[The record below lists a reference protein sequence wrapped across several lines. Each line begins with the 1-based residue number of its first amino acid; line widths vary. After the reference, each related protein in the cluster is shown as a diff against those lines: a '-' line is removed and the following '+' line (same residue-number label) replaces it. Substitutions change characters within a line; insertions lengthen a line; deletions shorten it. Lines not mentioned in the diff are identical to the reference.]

1 MCGIVAIYSGSE
13 PVDAT
18 RLREATKILYHRGP
32 DGQRRWIA
40 PHGRVGLGHAR
51 LSIIDLEGGDQ
62 PLANEDASLH
72 LVANGEFYD
81 FERIQRELTDRG
93 HRLATRSDSEI
104 ALHLYEDYGA
114 DCLQQLRGEFAFVLW
129 DEPNGTLMAA
139 RDRFGIKPLYYAR
152 VGDRLVFASEI
163 KALFAAGVPARW
175 DHESFFQHQ
184 YVYFDQDR
192 TLFGGVYQVPPGCY
206 LLASRGHVA
215 IYRYW
220 DINYPP
226 AEEIREDNDHDQH
239 VERFHDALD
248 EAVRLRL
255 RADVPVGC
263 YLSGGIDSCALLG
276 LAARHRSDPIECFTL
291 CFDRAAYNEEEVARE
306 MAERAGG
313 NFHPLPITQTEL
325 ADNFSDA
332 VWHSETLTAN
342 PHGVA
347 KYLLSRKV
355 RDSGFK
361 VVLTGEGS
369 DEQLGGYAHFRRD
382 VLLYNS
388 EGQDPQTTQRLL
400 DELVQANEV
409 SRGSLL
415 PTGQSD
421 SMESVIHT
429 LGFIPSW
436 LETRSANSLRYR
448 RLFAKS
454 FSDAFSGRDAF
465 RVFLNRFDVAGQ
477 LRGRDPVNQSMYLW
491 TRSMLCNYLLNMLGD
506 RMEMAH
512 SIEGRV
518 PFLDHRVA
526 ETLRDM
532 PVTMKIRG
540 LTEKYVLREATR
552 DVLTEAVYK
561 RQKHPFFA
569 PPSGLELDGK
579 LSEMMQDVL
588 RGPVLK
594 SLPFYDQAAVV
605 GLLDRMPEL
614 DERKRSGVSYI
625 LTSVLSACILHDR
638 YKLG

>member
-1 MCGIVAIYSGSE
+1 
-13 PVDAT
+13 
-18 RLREATKILYHRGP
+18 
-32 DGQRRWIA
+32 
-40 PHGRVGLGHAR
+40 
-51 LSIIDLEGGDQ
+51 
-62 PLANEDASLH
+62 
-72 LVANGEFYD
+72 
-81 FERIQRELTDRG
+81 
-93 HRLATRSDSEI
+93 
-104 ALHLYEDYGA
+104 
-114 DCLQQLRGEFAFVLW
+114 
-129 DEPNGTLMAA
+129 
-139 RDRFGIKPLYYAR
+139 
-152 VGDRLVFASEI
+152 
-163 KALFAAGVPARW
+163 
-175 DHESFFQHQ
+175 
-184 YVYFDQDR
+184 
-192 TLFGGVYQVPPGCY
+192 
-206 LLASRGHVA
+206 
-215 IYRYW
+215 
-220 DINYPP
+220 
-226 AEEIREDNDHDQH
+226 
-239 VERFHDALD
+239 
-248 EAVRLRL
+248 
-255 RADVPVGC
+255 
-263 YLSGGIDSCALLG
+263 
-276 LAARHRSDPIECFTL
+276 
-291 CFDRAAYNEEEVARE
+291 
-306 MAERAGG
+306 
-313 NFHPLPITQTEL
+313 
-325 ADNFSDA
+325 
-332 VWHSETLTAN
+332 
-342 PHGVA
+342 
-347 KYLLSRKV
+347 
-355 RDSGFK
+355 
-361 VVLTGEGS
+361 
-369 DEQLGGYAHFRRD
+369 
-382 VLLYNS
+382 
-388 EGQDPQTTQRLL
+388 
-400 DELVQANEV
+400 
-409 SRGSLL
+409 
-415 PTGQSD
+415 
-421 SMESVIHT
+421 MESVIHT